1 MTPPQPIPYQLMEA
15 IRAGIIEGRYPSG
28 RSLREEALEAEFG
41 VSRGPVREALR
52 LLELRG
58 LVTHMPRRGFRVR
71 TYDARTVEDLY
82 ALRSALER
90 RAVEALAG
98 RALDALVVELEAS
111 NARMAACFRAR
122 DVAAYLAENVTFHS
136 LILKESGNEPVMR
149 TLAVL
154 NEMAEPLRYRL
165 LSRNLSASRSLEQHR
180 RITAFLARGHIGAA
194 AAATEGHIVESLPS
208 VLALVAEKIVDNF
221 SGAA

>member
-1 MTPPQPIPYQLMEA
+1 VTPPQPIPYQLMEA
-15 IRAGIIEGRYPSG
+15 IRAGIIDGRYPAG
-28 RSLREEALEAEFG
+28 QSLREEALEAEFG

-58 LVTHMPRRGFRVR
+58 LVTHVPRRGFRVR

-90 RAVEALAG
+90 KAVEALAG
-98 RALDALVVELEAS
+98 RRLDCLVDELEAS
-111 NARMAACFRAR
+111 NARMAARFRER

-136 LILKESGNEPVMR
+136 LILKASGNEPLMR

-165 LSRNLSASRSLEQHR
+165 LSRDLSASRSLEQHK
-180 RITAFLARGHIGAA
+180 RITIFIARGHIGAA
-194 AAATEGHIVESLPS
+194 AAATEGHILESLPS
-208 VLALVAEKIVDNF
+208 LLALVSEKIVDNF